1 MTTRHYS
8 RLLIGTALMVLIV
21 GLLIKGSTTTSAAKG
36 DRSAPTTPTNLGAG
50 TVTETSVALSWNAS
64 SDNSGKWSYK
74 VRISNLKNSLE
85 SSIGTVSQSQT
96 TYTAKYLSPN
106 TQYSFAVYAVDG
118 SGNKSAESNVVNLTT
133 PAKTTPSPPP
143 ALQATVL
150 GPSQVQLT
158 WTESADYGVANQ
170 CCSYGINVNGTRITE
185 HVNWSAAPAGS
196 LSAIIRHL
204 TRSTAYNFSISV
216 IDWSGNTISTSN
228 TVWATTDAS
237 NDFTPPS
244 PPASLHLVRDNTCG
258 EVWLGWT
265 EANDD
270 SDPQS
275 AIEYEIY
282 VNGVLSP
289 LPVSGGIDIDF
300 VYATN
305 SGDNYFQVKA
315 VDRAGNTSSASNIL
329 KLLLW
334 PC

>member
-1 MTTRHYS
+1 
-8 RLLIGTALMVLIV
+8 
-21 GLLIKGSTTTSAAKG
+21 
-36 DRSAPTTPTNLGAG
+36 
-50 TVTETSVALSWNAS
+50 
-64 SDNSGKWSYK
+64 
-74 VRISNLKNSLE
+74 
-85 SSIGTVSQSQT
+85 
-96 TYTAKYLSPN
+96 
-106 TQYSFAVYAVDG
+106 
-118 SGNKSAESNVVNLTT
+118 
-133 PAKTTPSPPP
+133 
-143 ALQATVL
+143 
-150 GPSQVQLT
+150 
-158 WTESADYGVANQ
+158 
-170 CCSYGINVNGTRITE
+170 
-185 HVNWSAAPAGS
+185 
-196 LSAIIRHL
+196 
-204 TRSTAYNFSISV
+204 
-216 IDWSGNTISTSN
+216 WSGNTISTSN